1 MEIKVDCFDIRQI
14 ADSGQCFR
22 MKEHPTKKDT
32 FTVVVGVDYI
42 EITQAA
48 GSHSI
53 ELSCD
58 MDAFANKW
66 GNYFDITTG
75 YKKIVDSIDKE
86 DKFLMNA
93 AEYGRG
99 IRILNQHLWETIVSF
114 IISQNNNI
122 PKIKQSIET
131 LCAKY
136 GSRLTIPDGYGQ
148 NQPQYTFPTPEQL
161 RDADFRAC
169 GVGYRDKYLEGL
181 VRNVLDGKIDL
192 RTLPS
197 GDSDKNLRSIYG
209 IGQKVAN
216 CIRLFGMHKVDA
228 FPVDTWINK
237 IIKQQYGGKFP
248 VEKYDGYA
256 GIIQQYM
263 FYYVTRG
270 GGLNGSDS

>member
-22 MKEHPTKKDT
+22 FREHPTKPDT
-32 FTVVVGVDYI
+32 FTVVVGVDYM

-48 GSHSI
+48 GSHTI
-53 ELSCD
+53 ELSCEMQQFTD
-58 MDAFANKW
+58 KW
-66 GNYFDITTG
+66 ARYFDIPTG
-75 YKKIVDSIDKE
+75 YKKIIDSIDKD
-86 DKFLMNA
+86 DKFLTDA
-93 AEYGRG
+93 AVFGRG
-99 IRILNQHLWETIVSF
+99 IRILHQDLWETIVSF
-114 IISQNNNI
+114 MISQNNNI
-122 PKIKQSIET
+122 PKIRKSIED
-131 LCAKY
+131 LCERY
-136 GSRLTIPDGYGQ
+136 GSRIHIPDGCGQ
-148 NQPQYTFPTPEQL
+148 GEPQFTFPTPEQL
-161 RDADFRAC
+161 KDADFRAY

-192 RTLPS
+192 RTLSS

-216 CIRLFGMHKVDA
+216 CIRLFGMHEVDA

-237 IIKQQYGGKFP
+237 IIKQQYDGKFP
-248 VEKYDGYA
+248 VEQYDGYA

-270 GGLNGSDS
+270 GGLDGSNS

>member
-14 ADSGQCFR
+14 IDSGQCFR
-22 MKEHPTKKDT
+22 FREHPTKKDT
-32 FTVVVGVDYI
+32 FSVVVGVDYI

-48 GSHSI
+48 GSHTI

-58 MDAFANKW
+58 MDAFGNKW
-66 GNYFDITTG
+66 ANYFDIPTAYT
-75 YKKIVDSIDKE
+75 KIIDSIDKE
-86 DKFLMNA
+86 DKFLTDA
-93 AEYGRG
+93 AAYGRG
-99 IRILNQHLWETIVSF
+99 IRILHQNLWETMVSF
-114 IISQNNNI
+114 MISQNNNI
-122 PKIKQSIET
+122 PKIKKSIEE
-131 LCAKY
+131 LCARY
-136 GSRLTIPDGYGQ
+136 GDRIQIPDGYGQ
-148 NQPQYTFPTPEQL
+148 NQPQFTFPSPEQL
-161 RDADFRAC
+161 RDADFHAC

-192 RTLPS
+192 RTLSS

-216 CIRLFGMHKVDA
+216 CIRLFGMHEVDA

-237 IIKQQYGGKFP
+237 IIKQRYDGKFP

-256 GIIQQYM
+256 GIMQQYM

-270 GGLNGSDS
+270 GGLDGSDS